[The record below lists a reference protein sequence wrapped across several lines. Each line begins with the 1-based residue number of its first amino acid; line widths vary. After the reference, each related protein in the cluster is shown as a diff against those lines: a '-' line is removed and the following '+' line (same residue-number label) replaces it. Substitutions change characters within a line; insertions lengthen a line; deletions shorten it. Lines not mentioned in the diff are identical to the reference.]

1 MKRENFLEKTTISNN
16 GQAHTFKAEKEAV
29 DPEMWEISFVNIDT
43 NDTTVAVSFLD
54 FDSGPEYVQ
63 DLGSAATVA
72 ADGSFDMTFET
83 SHKQCKVTVTNSN
96 LTLGPPAKTIDLRC
110 IAGPRNGGVNG
121 KSHTFAT
128 AAT

>member
-1 MKRENFLEKTTISNN
+1 MKRENFLEKTTISNT

-29 DPEMWEISFVNIDT
+29 DPEMWEISFVNIDS
-43 NDTTVAVSFLD
+43 NDTTVAISFLD
-54 FDSGPEYVQ
+54 FDGGPEYVQ

-72 ADGSFDMTFET
+72 VDGSFDMSFET
-83 SHKQCKVTVTNSN
+83 SHKQCKVTLTNAA
-96 LTLGPPAKTIDLRC
+96 LGVSKSVDLRC

-121 KSHTFAT
+121 KSHTFVT

>member
-43 NDTTVAVSFLD
+43 DDTTVAISFLD
-54 FDSGPEYVQ
+54 FDGGPEYAQ
-63 DLGSAATVA
+63 DLASAATVA
-72 ADGSFDMTFET
+72 AGGSFDMTFET
-83 SHKQCKVTVTNSN
+83 SHKQCKVTLTNAS
-96 LTLGPPAKTIDLRC
+96 LAIDKAVDLRC

-121 KSHTFAT
+121 KSHSFVA

>member
-1 MKRENFLEKTTISNN
+1 MKRENFLEKTTISNT
-16 GQAHTFKAEKEAV
+16 GQPHTFKAEKEAV
-29 DPEMWEISFVNIDT
+29 DPEMWEISFVNIDSE
-43 NDTTVAVSFLD
+43 TTVAISFLD

-72 ADGSFDMTFET
+72 ADGRFDMTFET
-83 SHKQCKVTVTNSN
+83 SHKQCKVTLTNGS
-96 LTLGPPAKTIDLRC
+96 LTIEKSVDLRC

-128 AAT
+128 AV

>member
-83 SHKQCKVTVTNSN
+83 SHKQCKVTLTNVS
-96 LTLGPPAKTIDLRC
+96 LAIDKAVDLRC

-128 AAT
+128 AA